1 MVNANCLIVRVLAS
15 NLYYQYIIYSAAV
28 TKVTKSAPT
37 TKPGCALN
45 ILVSTSNPLGTT
57 PFAFSILLMRYIPMI
72 QMTNTNPIRSRKG
85 ISYKPLAGF
94 TTAKPVECKKDR
106 SAKFGRNLK
115 KTDNRNPPIVA
126 NNAALEVVFFQ
137 KKPRIN
143 MAKIPGD
150 TKPVYSWIY

>member
-1 MVNANCLIVRVLAS
+1 
-15 NLYYQYIIYSAAV
+15 
-28 TKVTKSAPT
+28 
-37 TKPGCALN
+37 
-45 ILVSTSNPLGTT
+45 
-57 PFAFSILLMRYIPMI
+57 MRYIPMI

-126 NNAALEVVFFQ
+126 NNAALEVVFLDRKSTRLNSSHVKISYAVFCL
-137 KKPRIN
+137 KK
-143 MAKIPGD
+143 K
-150 TKPVYSWIY
+150 KKKY